1 MQDLLPGRAPRG
13 ETRDLSAVQATQ
25 DDEVRITDYV
35 QAVAGWHVHG
45 VVAHGGAPRL
55 NVANAVPDTPP
66 RSDRDKR
73 RCSNILGMAAML
85 QAMLSISAATV
96 LSRAT
101 GYARWMAQAAVL
113 GTTLVADAYTV
124 SIILPSLVYELFL
137 GGILYSIFIPVLVDR
152 MTTYGEEDARRLTN
166 ALFTLV
172 LPGMAALALVG
183 IVFAE
188 PFVTLFTDWGAAKEL
203 SPAEAER
210 TVDLAV
216 FFFRIFAVQM
226 LFYGVST
233 IATGVLQAHRRF
245 FLPTFAPVLNNLMV
259 IASFALYAVL
269 VGVDPTL
276 ALYVLAGGVT
286 VGTAIMALALV
297 PTMWNLGY
305 RPRPQLGHPALV
317 PTAKLAGPMVVLV
330 AASVAFQ
337 AFSVYLATQF
347 QAVAQLNYAFA
358 VFSLPYG
365 VLVVA
370 IATALMPE
378 LSERHARGDD
388 EGYRDTFS
396 FGLRTMV
403 FVVVPSAVGMIAL
416 ANPIIGLLYERGRF
430 DAQDT
435 RAVAT
440 LLVAYSVGL
449 LGYSAY
455 FFLVRAFYS
464 RQNTK
469 TPALLNVA
477 IFLLFA
483 ALAYTL
489 SRLLEVLGV
498 VLALSIAYAV
508 LAALGLL
515 ATRREIKRID
525 GRRLLRSTAKALVAG
540 AVMYA
545 VASGGAMVLGTGSD
559 AVGRVLV
566 LAVIGGASLAAYLGV
581 AYALKTEELKSAV
594 ALLRRRRAA

>member
-1 MQDLLPGRAPRG
+1 
-13 ETRDLSAVQATQ
+13 
-25 DDEVRITDYV
+25 
-35 QAVAGWHVHG
+35 
-45 VVAHGGAPRL
+45 
-55 NVANAVPDTPP
+55 
-66 RSDRDKR
+66 
-73 RCSNILGMAAML
+73 
-85 QAMLSISAATV
+85 MLSISAATV

-124 SIILPSLVYELFL
+124 SIILPSLIYELFL
-137 GGILYSIFIPVLVDR
+137 GGILYSIFIPVLVER
-152 MTTYGEEDARRLTN
+152 MTTHGEEDARRLTN
-166 ALFTLV
+166 ALFTLM
-172 LPGMAALALVG
+172 LPLMAALALVG
-183 IVFAE
+183 IAFAE
-188 PFVTLFTDWGAAKEL
+188 PFVRLFTDWGAAEEL
-203 SPAEAER
+203 SSAEAER

-216 FFFRIFAVQM
+216 LFFRIFAVQM

-233 IATGVLQAHRRF
+233 IATGVLQSHRRF
-245 FLPTFAPVLNNLMV
+245 FLPTFAPALNNLCV
-259 IASFALYAVL
+259 IASFVFYALL
-269 VGVDPTL
+269 VGVDHTV

-297 PTMWNLGY
+297 PTMWGLGY
-305 RPRPQLGHPALV
+305 RPRPQLGHPALLT
-317 PTAKLAGPMVVLV
+317 TARLAGPMVVLV

-337 AFSVYLATQF
+337 AFGVYLATQF
-347 QAVAQLNYAFA
+347 EAVAELNYAFA

-365 VLVVA
+365 IFVVA

-378 LSERHARGDD
+378 LSEKHARGDD

-416 ANPIIGLLYERGRF
+416 SKPIVGLLYQRGEFGAR
-430 DAQDT
+430 DT
-435 RAVAT
+435 GVVST

-469 TPALLNVA
+469 TPALLNVV
-477 IFLLFA
+477 IFLLYA
-483 ALAYTL
+483 ALAYGL
-489 SRLLEVLGV
+489 SRIFGVVGV

-508 LAALGLL
+508 LAVLGLV

-525 GRRLLRSTAKALVAG
+525 GRRLLRSTVRVLAAG
-540 AVMYA
+540 AAMY
-545 VASGGAMVLGTGSD
+545 VAAWGGTAAFGIGSD
-559 AVGRVLV
+559 ALGRVLI
-566 LAVIGGASLAAYLGV
+566 LTAVGGASLAVYLGV
-581 AYALKTEELKSAV
+581 AYALKAEELNSAV
-594 ALLRRRRAA
+594 ALLRRRRAAEG